1 MVSIDVCSPWSCSVL
16 RSRWSDLT
24 VPLPEW
30 LELKQTCLISSLH
43 HIWYSHDIFPHSAVH
58 DTSSFG
64 LSSLEYDNIWI
75 IWNNILCQARISEF
89 LFKWES
95 SLLNDK
101 YKYLYSTPMLCYS
114 VWIYNSKPVKRKIY
128 TKKWRNILTLWF
140 GTGHCAFHYGFIPL
154 SSTLYFLSYL
164 CLLSLQKLYD
174 TDVFHQRYWQVHL
187 LFNYSKLKHL
197 ILLHPD
203 DSSLNLWGV
212 V

>member
-1 MVSIDVCSPWSCSVL
+1 MSVVLDHVQYWGQGDQIWQFLCQNDWSWNRLVLFLHCIIFDILMTFSPTLLFMILLLLVWVHL
-16 RSRWSDLT
+16 NMT
-24 VPLPEW
+24 
-30 LELKQTCLISSLH
+30 
-43 HIWYSHDIFPHSAVH
+43 IF
-58 DTSSFG
+58 
-64 LSSLEYDNIWI
+64 WI

-101 YKYLYSTPMLCYS
+101 YKYLYSTPILCYS